1 MPTNRELESERK
13 SLISTKS
20 QLLKFNSMFAKSDS
34 LRLKLLIDQVFLI
47 LN

>member
-34 LRLKLLIDQVFLI
+34 LGLKLLIDQVFLI

>member
-1 MPTNRELESERK
+1 MPTNRELKLERK

-20 QLLKFNSMFAKSDS
+20 QLLKFNSVFAKSDS
-34 LRLKLLIDQVFLI
+34 LILKLLIDRVSLI